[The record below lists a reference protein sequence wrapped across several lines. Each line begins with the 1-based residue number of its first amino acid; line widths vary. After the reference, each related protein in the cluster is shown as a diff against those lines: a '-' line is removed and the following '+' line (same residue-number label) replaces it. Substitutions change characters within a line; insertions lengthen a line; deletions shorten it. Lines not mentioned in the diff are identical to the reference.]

1 MRLFRRYL
9 IAGLF
14 VWLPLW
20 VTLLVI
26 RFVIDVLDSTLSLL
40 PRAYRPDELFGMH
53 IPGLGVI
60 LSLVVLLLTGV
71 LVTNFIGNWLIQA
84 WESFLAR
91 IPLVRTIYA
100 GVKKILETLF
110 SPSGQSFRKVL
121 LVEYPRLGMWSIA
134 FQTGNGAPVLNQ
146 AAGKEFITI
155 FIPTTPNPTSGF
167 LMLVPKD
174 QVIELKMSVDA
185 ALKFVISLGVLQPFS
200 KVKRSE
206 DA

>member
-20 VTLLVI
+20 VTLLGI

-53 IPGLGVI
+53 IPCLGLI
-60 LSLVVLLLTGV
+60 LFLTGI

-110 SPSGQSFRKVL
+110 SPSGQSF
-121 LVEYPRLGMWSIA
+121 
-134 FQTGNGAPVLNQ
+134 
-146 AAGKEFITI
+146 
-155 FIPTTPNPTSGF
+155 
-167 LMLVPKD
+167 
-174 QVIELKMSVDA
+174 
-185 ALKFVISLGVLQPFS
+185 
-200 KVKRSE
+200 
-206 DA
+206 